1 MQLVGY
7 PAPKVIKES
16 QARKSLPNQDLEVVS
31 QAPKYDSIESTEAKP
46 KMLDKSSKYTSA
58 VVQRKNAKFLK
69 SRGKLGDQNAI

>member
-1 MQLVGY
+1 M
-7 PAPKVIKES
+7 
-16 QARKSLPNQDLEVVS
+16 S

-46 KMLDKSSKYTSA
+46 KMLDKSSKYASA